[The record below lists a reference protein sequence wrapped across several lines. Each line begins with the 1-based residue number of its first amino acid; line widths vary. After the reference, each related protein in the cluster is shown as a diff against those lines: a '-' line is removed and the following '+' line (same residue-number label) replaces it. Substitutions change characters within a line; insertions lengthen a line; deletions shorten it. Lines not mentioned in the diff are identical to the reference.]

1 MLEEPQVIA
10 FSLQRAEK
18 NLDRQWTLWGM
29 SLWIEGLD
37 TVWLDKFEQRNQS
50 IALMEDNSPVHKAID
65 EFSAIQLSFFCLQER
80 YQLLNP

>member
-1 MLEEPQVIA
+1 MLEEPQATA

-18 NLDRQWTLWGM
+18 KLYRQWTVWGM

-37 TVWLDKFEQRNQS
+37 NVWLDKFEQRNQS
-50 IALMEDNSPVHKAID
+50 IALMEDNSSVHKAID